1 MKELFFKPT
10 REIYALGYAM
20 KPFVFKNLNKLTK
33 KIFFESEHRQAGVG
47 GGAQGAGQ
55 RES

>member
-20 KPFVFKNLNKLTK
+20 KPFVFKNLKRLTRN
-33 KIFFESEHRQAGVG
+33 FFESEPRQAGVE